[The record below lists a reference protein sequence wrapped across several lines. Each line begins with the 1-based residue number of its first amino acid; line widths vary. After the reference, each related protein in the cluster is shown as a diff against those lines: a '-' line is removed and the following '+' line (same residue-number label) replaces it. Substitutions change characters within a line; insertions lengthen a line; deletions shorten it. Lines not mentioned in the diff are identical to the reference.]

1 MKDTERNH
9 NAWVISTLLTLIVV
23 YSMILQTSYSK
34 IIGII
39 SFIILL
45 IVVTNLKFTKL
56 KNGNN

>member
-1 MKDTERNH
+1 MNDTERNH
-9 NAWVISTLLTLIVV
+9 NAWVISTLLTSIVL
-23 YSMILQTSYSK
+23 YSMIWQTSYSK